1 MINVGLGDRTWGKTR
16 WQLQLAKSLAPEAL
30 LELIWGECR
39 SNLSFCKVKIREYEE
54 VEPGPS
60 DRGRWR

>member
-1 MINVGLGDRTWGKTR
+1 MWGKTR

-39 SNLSFCKVKIREYEE
+39 SNLSFCKVEIREYEE

-60 DRGRWR
+60 DRRRWR